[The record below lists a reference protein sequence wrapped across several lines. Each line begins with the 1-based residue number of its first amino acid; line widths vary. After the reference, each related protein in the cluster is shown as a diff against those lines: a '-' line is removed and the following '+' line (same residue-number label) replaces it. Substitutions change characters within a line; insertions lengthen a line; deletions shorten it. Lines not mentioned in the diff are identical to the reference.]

1 MAFSK
6 KTYTSGQTAITADNL
21 NAIQDELIRVGGAG
35 TLPVADYV
43 VEQGTSGIW
52 TYRKWN
58 SGLSECFGGL
68 NVSPTSP
75 ISEGSLYYKSVGVSY
90 PTGLFLEKPY
100 ATGGVMADW
109 ICGITQAWSSSTKDT
124 FNGYLWVANSGAL
137 NGNYSFMI
145 KLRVTGRW
153 K

>member
-6 KTYTSGQTAITADNL
+6 KTYISGQTAITADNL
-21 NAIQDELIRVGGAG
+21 NAIQDELIRVGGSG
-35 TLPVADYV
+35 TAPVADYV

-75 ISEGSLYYKSVGVSY
+75 SSEGSLYFKNVGVAY

-109 ICGITQAWSSSTKDT
+109 ICGITQAWSSSTKDN
-124 FNGYLWVANSGAL
+124 FNGYLWVANSRAL

-145 KLRVTGRW
+145 KLHVTGRW

>member
-21 NAIQDELIRVGGAG
+21 NAIQDELIRLGEVSSS
-35 TLPVADYV
+35 VADYI

-58 SGLSECFGGL
+58 SGIAECWTTSTLNTTGTFWANVMGGHGFYVGYDFPTRL
-68 NVSPTSP
+68 FISPPVTSGNGRTGTGGGFVFCSGSPTDVTAFV
-75 ISEGSLYYKSVGVSY
+75 VGNQDDSNL
-90 PTGLFLEKPY
+90 TLEIFAK
-100 ATGGVMADW
+100 G
-109 ICGITQAWSSSTKDT
+109 K
-124 FNGYLWVANSGAL
+124 
-137 NGNYSFMI
+137 
-145 KLRVTGRW
+145 W

>member
-68 NVSPTSP
+68 NVAPTSP
-75 ISEGSLYYKSVGVSY
+75 SGEGSLYFKSVGVSY

-124 FNGYLWVANSGAL
+124 FNGYLWVAASNAM

-145 KLRVTGRW
+145 KLHVTGRW

>member
-6 KTYTSGQTAITADNL
+6 KTYTSGQTAITAENL
-21 NAIQDELIRVGGAG
+21 NAIQDELIRIGGSG
-35 TLPVADYV
+35 TSPVVDYV

-58 SGLSECFGGL
+58 SGIAECFGGL
-68 NVSPTSP
+68 NTSPTSSN
-75 ISEGSLYYKSVGVSY
+75 SEGSLYFNIVGVAY

-100 ATGGVMADW
+100 ATCGVMADW
-109 ICGITQAWSSSTKDT
+109 VCGITQAWSSSTKDL
-124 FNGYLWVANSGAL
+124 FNGYLWAADNRAFS
-137 NGNYSFMI
+137 GNYSFMI
-145 KLRVTGRW
+145 KLHVTGRW

>member
-21 NAIQDELIRVGGAG
+21 NAIQDELIRVGGTG

-58 SGLSECFGGL
+58 SGIAECWTTSARNTTGTFWANVMGGHGFYV
-68 NVSPTSP
+68 NYNFPS
-75 ISEGSLYYKSVGVSY
+75 
-90 PTGLFLEKPY
+90 GLFSSNPVTSGNGRTG
-100 ATGGVMADW
+100 TGGGFVF
-109 ICGITQAWSSSTKDT
+109 CSGSSTDVT
-124 FNGYLWVANSGAL
+124 SYVI
-137 NGNYSFMI
+137 GNQDDPNLTLEIFA
-145 KLRVTGRW
+145 KGKW

>member
-6 KTYTSGQTAITADNL
+6 KIYTSGQTAITADNL

-43 VEQGTSGIW
+43 VAQGTSGIW

-58 SGLSECFGGL
+58 SGIAECWTTSTLNTTGTFWANVMGGHGFYV
-68 NVSPTSP
+68 NYNFPS
-75 ISEGSLYYKSVGVSY
+75 
-90 PTGLFLEKPY
+90 GLFSSKPVTTGSGRTG
-100 ATGGVMADW
+100 TGGGFVF
-109 ICGITQAWSSSTKDT
+109 CSGSSTDVT
-124 FNGYLWVANSGAL
+124 AYVI
-137 NGNYSFMI
+137 GNQDDNNLTLEIFA
-145 KLRVTGRW
+145 KGKW

>member
-21 NAIQDELIRVGGAG
+21 NAIQDELIRLGEVSSS
-35 TLPVADYV
+35 VADYI

-58 SGLSECFGGL
+58 SGISECWTTSILYTTGNLWGNLMGGYGFY
-68 NVSPTSP
+68 VSCDFPP
-75 ISEGSLYYKSVGVSY
+75 
-90 PTGLFLEKPY
+90 GLFISPPVTSGNGR
-100 ATGGVMADW
+100 TG
-109 ICGITQAWSSSTKDT
+109 
-124 FNGYLWVANSGAL
+124 NGGGFVHCAVSLTDVTAYIVGQQDDPNIAL
-137 NGNYSFMI
+137 NIFAKG
-145 KLRVTGRW
+145 KW

>member
-35 TLPVADYV
+35 TAPVADYV
-43 VEQGTSGIW
+43 VAQGTSGIW

-58 SGLSECFGGL
+58 SGITECWTTSTLNTTGTFWANVMGGHGFYV
-68 NVSPTSP
+68 NYNFPS
-75 ISEGSLYYKSVGVSY
+75 
-90 PTGLFLEKPY
+90 GLFSSKPVISGNGRTG
-100 ATGGVMADW
+100 TGGGFVF
-109 ICGITQAWSSSTKDT
+109 CSGSSTDVT
-124 FNGYLWVANSGAL
+124 AYVI
-137 NGNYSFMI
+137 GNQDDNNLTLEIFA
-145 KLRVTGRW
+145 KGKW

>member
-21 NAIQDELIRVGGAG
+21 NAIQDELIRVGGSG
-35 TLPVADYV
+35 TAPVADYI

-58 SGLSECFGGL
+58 SGIAECWTTSTLNTTGTFWANVMGGHGFYV
-68 NVSPTSP
+68 NYNFPS
-75 ISEGSLYYKSVGVSY
+75 
-90 PTGLFLEKPY
+90 GLFSSNP
-100 ATGGVMADW
+100 AITGNGRTGTGGGFVF
-109 ICGITQAWSSSTKDT
+109 C
-124 FNGYLWVANSGAL
+124 SGSRTDVTAYVI
-137 NGNYSFMI
+137 GNQDVSNLTLEIFA
-145 KLRVTGRW
+145 KGKW

>member
-35 TLPVADYV
+35 TVPVADYV
-43 VEQGTSGIW
+43 VAQGTSGIW

-58 SGLSECFGGL
+58 SGIAECWTTSTLNTTGTFWADIMGGH
-68 NVSPTSP
+68 
-75 ISEGSLYYKSVGVSY
+75 GYKVTYNFPSGLFSSY
-90 PTGLFLEKPY
+90 PVTTGNGRTGSGGGFVFCTGDPTEVSAYVIGNQDDSNLTLEIFAK
-100 ATGGVMADW
+100 G
-109 ICGITQAWSSSTKDT
+109 K
-124 FNGYLWVANSGAL
+124 
-137 NGNYSFMI
+137 
-145 KLRVTGRW
+145 W

>member
-6 KTYTSGQTAITADNL
+6 KTYVSGQTAITADNL

-58 SGLSECFGGL
+58 SGIAECWTTSRLNTTGTVWANVMGGYGFYVRY
-68 NVSPTSP
+68 NFPS
-75 ISEGSLYYKSVGVSY
+75 
-90 PTGLFLEKPY
+90 GLFISSPVTSGNGRTGSGGAFVSCSTSATDITAIIVGNQDDNNLALELFAK
-100 ATGGVMADW
+100 G
-109 ICGITQAWSSSTKDT
+109 K
-124 FNGYLWVANSGAL
+124 
-137 NGNYSFMI
+137 
-145 KLRVTGRW
+145 W